1 MPLSLARRLQAH
13 VGQRGELPADSF
25 PARRFRQSDLVGETA
40 APRRDPAPLCPCGKG
55 SATEAALCNTN
66 AWLRL
71 PKTSPGLAR
80 WLTRG
85 ASIALALGAGTL
97 CHPESANKIWRGDC
111 CPTRPISH
119 ESSPVARGDTARPG
133 SPARPPWRLA
143 GCVGRFPTRAWAE
156 ARAYAGSRGQESL
169 GLSRS
174 AWPIAA
180 LLSINDKA
188 LV

>member
-55 SATEAALCNTN
+55 SAGKAALCNTN

-71 PKTSPGLAR
+71 PKTYPGLAR

-97 CHPESANKIWRGDC
+97 RHPVSANKIWRGDC
-111 CPTRPISH
+111 FPTLPIWP
-119 ESSPVARGDTARPG
+119 ESILVAPGDAARDTAPLG
-133 SPARPPWRLA
+133 SPARPPWKLA
-143 GCVGRFPTRAWAE
+143 GCVVRFPNRAWV
-156 ARAYAGSRGQESL
+156 RAQGFSRSRGPTCL
-169 GLSRS
+169 
-174 AWPIAA
+174 AA
-180 LLSINDKA
+180 DR
-188 LV
+188 